1 MITAY
6 LNFDGNTEEVF
17 NFYKAAF
24 GSDNLSI
31 QRFGDTP
38 HGDNMPDDGKKKVMH
53 ARLEAPNGVV
63 LMGSDYMDFSG
74 KPFVAGNN
82 FSLSLQPSSEA
93 EADDLFRK
101 LSEGGTVTMPMDKV
115 FWGAYFGMFTDKY
128 GIQWLINYEYK

>member
-17 NFYKAAF
+17 NFYKTAF
-24 GSDNLSI
+24 GADNLI
-31 QRFGDTP
+31 VQRFGDTP
-38 HGDNMPDDGKKKVMH
+38 HGDKMSDEGKNKIMH

-63 LMGSDYMDFSG
+63 LMGSDYMDFAG
-74 KPFVAGNN
+74 RPFVPGNN

-93 EADDLFRK
+93 EADSIFNK
-101 LSEGGTVTMPMDKV
+101 LSEGGTVTMPLGKV

-128 GIQWLINYEYK
+128 GIQWLVNYDYQ

>member
-1 MITAY
+1 
-6 LNFDGNTEEVF
+6 
-17 NFYKAAF
+17 
-24 GSDNLSI
+24 
-31 QRFGDTP
+31 
-38 HGDNMPDDGKKKVMH
+38 MH